1 MEPVEEDD
9 LMFDTE
15 LLLASIGGGIF
26 GAAMGGLPT
35 FIFTG
40 LAVLAGVAASSFGP
54 AEAAAIIDH
63 VAFGPFFG
71 PHVAFSAGAAAAA
84 YAGSRGLLES
94 GKDVTTP
101 LIKLGDPTVLLV
113 GAAFG
118 VLGHIINSLWV
129 SIELPTDTIA
139 LTVIISNALARILW
153 GNGLTGKVPK
163 GGSLLQTTETN
174 VWIPQQKDLPI
185 LLILGAGLG
194 LISGY
199 ACIMTGNSVTAF
211 GIAAFSLLFSATLG
225 AGPAW
230 HQIAAPA
237 GLAAVNS
244 GSIVLGAV
252 FGIIGALFAELGAR
266 IFYNYGN
273 THIDPPAIGIVIAT
287 TLALLLV

>member
-1 MEPVEEDD
+1 
-9 LMFDTE
+9 MFDMD
-15 LLLASIGGGIF
+15 LLLAAIGGGIF
-26 GAAMGGLPT
+26 GAALGGLPT

-54 AEAAAIIDH
+54 AEAAAIIDN

-71 PHVAFSAGAAAAA
+71 PHIAFSAGAAAAA
-84 YAGSRGLLES
+84 YAGSRGLIES

-118 VLGHIINSLWV
+118 VLGHILNSLWV
-129 SIELPTDTIA
+129 SLQLPTDTIA
-139 LTVIISNALARILW
+139 LTVIISNTLARILW
-153 GNGLTGKVPK
+153 GNGITGKVPK
-163 GGSLLQTTETN
+163 GGSLLKTTETN
-174 VWIPQQKDLPI
+174 VWIPQQKDLPM
-185 LLILGAGLG
+185 LLVLGAGLG
-194 LISGY
+194 AVSGY
-199 ACIMTGNSVTAF
+199 TCIATGNSVTAF

-237 GLAAVNS
+237 GLAAINS
-244 GSIVLGAV
+244 GSVVLGAV
-252 FGIIGALFAELGAR
+252 FGIVGAVAAELGAR
-266 IFYNYGN
+266 LFYNYGN

-287 TLALLLV
+287 TLVLLFV